1 MSIMLIV
8 SITSTTSTMS
18 MYISNVKFSALKPG
32 DEFNEEDVV
41 AVDTK
46 KNVIITKDYDNFKYY
61 YIKDPNSKPSL
72 YGKNLSYVF

>member
-1 MSIMLIV
+1 MSQ
-8 SITSTTSTMS
+8 SIAAPKTEAIFNPKTE
-18 MYISNVKFSALKPG
+18 NG
-32 DEFNEEDVV
+32 EFNEEDIV
-41 AVDTK
+41 AIDTK